1 MYGRVGGVGQ
11 HERVWMRLESEGV
24 VVNLGGGKCDGVGLS
39 GRAPGGGGLYGVNCL
54 EERLCA
60 GR

>member
-1 MYGRVGGVGQ
+1 MVAHGVGGP
-11 HERVWMRLESEGV
+11 EGV
-24 VVNLGGGKCDGVGLS
+24 VVDLGGGEGDGVGFS

-54 EERLCA
+54 EESLC